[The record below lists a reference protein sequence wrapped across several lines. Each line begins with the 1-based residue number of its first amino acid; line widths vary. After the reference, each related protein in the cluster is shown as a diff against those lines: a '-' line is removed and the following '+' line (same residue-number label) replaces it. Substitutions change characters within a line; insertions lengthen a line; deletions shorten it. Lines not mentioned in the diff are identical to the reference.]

1 MHELVW
7 FLLGASLYGI
17 LSSLLDMSKKA
28 KFIRD
33 IKVLAILLIGQAFEE
48 LLKMHL
54 IKYSILNSPHS
65 TVSEEE
71 IKLLKNED
79 EAFLLKWKK
88 NTLATLNHSVPPIY
102 HSAVD
107 LEDWKEV
114 TNTMMVLREDY
125 VDILEDIN
133 EKQKR

>member
-17 LSSLLDMSKKA
+17 LSSLLNMSKKA

-48 LLKMHL
+48 LLKIHL
-54 IKYSILNSPHS
+54 IKYSILNSPDS

-102 HSAVD
+102 HSSVD

-114 TNTMMVLREDY
+114 TNTMMALREDY

-133 EKQKR
+133 EKQKQ

>member
-17 LSSLLDMSKKA
+17 LSSLLNMSKKA

-48 LLKMHL
+48 LLKIHL
-54 IKYSILNSPHS
+54 IKYAILNSPDS

-71 IKLLKNED
+71 IKLLNNDD
-79 EAFLLKWKK
+79 EAFILKWKK
-88 NTLATLNHSVPPIY
+88 NTLASVNHSVPPIY
-102 HSAVD
+102 YSSVD

-114 TNTMMVLREDY
+114 TSTMMALREDY
-125 VDILEDIN
+125 VEILEDID
-133 EKQKR
+133 EKQKQ

>member
-33 IKVLAILLIGQAFEE
+33 IQVLAILLIGQAFEE
-48 LLKMHL
+48 LLKIHL
-54 IKYSILNSPHS
+54 IKYSILNSPDS